1 MKGPAKLERPEIGFG
16 ALVKS
21 AAIATVLA
29 QVVGLVLMGLAGLIS
44 GAATAIEGVGAV
56 FALPMTMVFFG
67 LPAFLWTCGLA
78 LVAFYGLRSRGA
90 ARLVPLVVGGIGLA
104 GMAWLFITQPPPTG
118 AIPGYDQALA
128 LIVAWTL
135 VVWAIY
141 AQLRLFRRLTPHG

>member
-1 MKGPAKLERPEIGFG
+1 MSLTSEIGFG

-21 AAIATVLA
+21 AAIATILS
-29 QVVGLVLMGLAGLIS
+29 QVVGLVLMGVMGLLS
-44 GAATAIEGVGAV
+44 GAATGIESVGAV
-56 FALPMTMVFFG
+56 FALPMTLVFFG

-78 LVAFYGLRSRGA
+78 LVAFYGLRTRGA
-90 ARLVPLVVGGIGLA
+90 GRLTPLVVGAIGLA
-104 GMAWLFITQPPPTG
+104 AVAWLFITQPAPSG

-141 AQLRLFRRLTPHG
+141 AQLRLFWRREPQR

>member
-1 MKGPAKLERPEIGFG
+1 MNEIGFG

-29 QVVGLVLMGLAGLIS
+29 QVLALALMGLAGLMS

-56 FALPMTMVFFG
+56 FALPMTLVFFG

-78 LVAFYGLRSRGA
+78 LVVFYGLRARGA
-90 ARLVPLVVGGIGLA
+90 ARLAPLIVGGIGIA
-104 GMAWLFITQPPPTG
+104 GMAWLFITQPAPTG

>member
-1 MKGPAKLERPEIGFG
+1 MIEIRFG

-29 QVVGLVLMGLAGLIS
+29 QVVALVLMGLVH
-44 GAATAIEGVGAV
+44 AATTGVKIESVGAV
-56 FALPMTMVFFG
+56 FALPMTLVFFG

-78 LVAFYGLRSRGA
+78 LVAFYSLRARGA
-90 ARLVPLVVGGIGLA
+90 VRLTPLILGAIGLA
-104 GMAWLFITQPPPTG
+104 GLAWLFITQPAPTG

-135 VVWAIY
+135 IVWAIY
-141 AQLRLFRRLTPHG
+141 AQLRLFQRPAPRG